1 MAGYESIKPRA
12 NVVMAFLGVIM
23 LVDAV
28 SIAFSVSQVGLLER
42 AAAGYYSD
50 VEANA
55 NDQRIGIVNG
65 VYLFMVVATAVAF
78 VGWMAK
84 AHRNLWA
91 FGLRTGFS
99 DSQVKWAFFIPFVNL
114 VRPYQV
120 MKTIWEGSVPV
131 DDKLVGRS
139 AQVLGIWWGTWVIG
153 GLMGRLSNT
162 MGSDHNITALIS
174 ATHFSIIN
182 SAVNMTCA
190 ALAIWAVLSI
200 TVRQE
205 SCASGQVA
213 SEFD

>member
-1 MAGYESIKPRA
+1 MEGYESIKPRA
-12 NVVMAFLGVIM
+12 NVVAVFLGIVI
-23 LVDAV
+23 LVDLV
-28 SIAFSVSQVGLLER
+28 QVIFSFSQVGLLER
-42 AAAGYYSD
+42 AAEGIYS
-50 VEANA
+50 EAEA
-55 NDQRIGIVNG
+55 TMNDRRIEVASG
-65 VYLFMVVATAVAF
+65 VYLFMIIATGVAF

-120 MKTIWEGSVPV
+120 MKAIWQGSVPV

-139 AQVLGIWWGTWVIG
+139 TQVLGAWWGTWILG
-153 GLMGRLSNT
+153 GLFGRVSRGMT
-162 MGSDHNITALIS
+162 TGHDIPQLIS
-174 ATHFSIIN
+174 ATQVGIISSIIN
-182 SAVNMTCA
+182 IVCA
-190 ALAIWAVLSI
+190 GLAIWTIFSI
-200 TVRQE
+200 TARQE